1 MMFELPGRSVGE
13 IWRGVFSPSI
23 NRLGLIT
30 ADGIKFF
37 VTSIYLSSS
46 VLNVSQDD
54 YRDLLTFG
62 FVYH

>member
-1 MMFELPGRSVGE
+1 MFELPGRSVGE

-23 NRLGLIT
+23 NRLGLIA